1 MWPNPQFSVVLG
13 TFTEKILNQKL
24 HFLHSFFFFSCDY
37 GAVNWIRKISGSQ
50 KMGVVVLN
58 IKNISESN
66 NVRSLYSIRKRNL
79 SQLMVA
85 HLNINTLRIK
95 FDSLAQKMTCTVDIL
110 MISETIVIRNDE
122 IVWNGRIVDIF
133 GSTWNIWGSRTE
145 DTLKQRKMV
154 AFVRN
159 CLVKMTLKQF

>member
-1 MWPNPQFSVVLG
+1 
-13 TFTEKILNQKL
+13 
-24 HFLHSFFFFSCDY
+24 
-37 GAVNWIRKISGSQ
+37 
-50 KMGVVVLN
+50 
-58 IKNISESN
+58 
-66 NVRSLYSIRKRNL
+66 
-79 SQLMVA
+79 MVA

-95 FDSLAQKMTCTVDIL
+95 FDSLAQKMACTVNIL

-122 IVWNGRIVDIF
+122 IVWNGSIVYIF

-159 CLVKMTLKQF
+159 CSAKMTLKQF

>member
-1 MWPNPQFSVVLG
+1 
-13 TFTEKILNQKL
+13 
-24 HFLHSFFFFSCDY
+24 
-37 GAVNWIRKISGSQ
+37 
-50 KMGVVVLN
+50 MGVVVLK

-95 FDSLAQKMTCTVDIL
+95 FDSLAQEMTCTVDIL

-122 IVWNGRIVDIF
+122 IV
-133 GSTWNIWGSRTE
+133 
-145 DTLKQRKMV
+145 
-154 AFVRN
+154 
-159 CLVKMTLKQF
+159 